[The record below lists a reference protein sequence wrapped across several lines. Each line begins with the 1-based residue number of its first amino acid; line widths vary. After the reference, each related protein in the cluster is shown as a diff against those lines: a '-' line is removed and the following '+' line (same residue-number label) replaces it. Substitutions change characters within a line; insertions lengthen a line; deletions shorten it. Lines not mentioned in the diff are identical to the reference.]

1 MEYGAKSLVIG
12 LDLGGT
18 NSVFGVVDSK
28 GEIIATTSIKTQAYP
43 SVDQYIMESV
53 KAIKQIAEQV
63 GGMEKIR
70 AMGIGAPCGNYY
82 KGTIEHAANLV
93 WAKGI
98 VPLANMFVN
107 ELGIP
112 VVVTNDAKAAAMGE
126 MKYGVAVGMNN
137 FVELTLGTGVGSG
150 IVANG
155 QLIYGF
161 DGFAGELGHMIVEP
175 DGRPCG
181 CGRKGCL
188 ETYCSATG
196 VVRTAIAMLE
206 ESSEATSLRDI
217 ATDKLT
223 SYEVYKAAMA
233 GDTMAQE
240 VFKQTGRRIGI
251 ACANIAT
258 FLSPEAFIFFG
269 GLAQAGELLLR
280 PIEEAYNENV
290 LSLYKGNSRTAG
302 SSSRSSSPIRTS
314 SSSASRRRSRT
325 SSTRRRSSIPST
337 PKLSRIRRSRTSRT
351 A

>member
-43 SVDQYIMESV
+43 SVDQYVMESV
-53 KAIKQIAEQV
+53 KAVKQIAEQV

-196 VVRTAIAMLE
+196 VVRTTMTMLK
-206 ESSEATSLRDI
+206 ESSETTSLRDI
-217 ATDKLT
+217 ATDKFT
-223 SYEVYKAAMA
+223 SYDVYKAAMA
-233 GDTMAQE
+233 GDAMAQE

-290 LSLYKGNSRTAG
+290 LSLYKGKAKFMMSGLDGAKAAILG
-302 SSSRSSSPIRTS
+302 A
-314 SSSASRRRSRT
+314 SAIT
-325 SSTRRRSSIPST
+325 WDL
-337 PKLSRIRRSRTSRT
+337 K
-351 A
+351 

>member
-82 KGTIEHAANLV
+82 KGTIEHAANLI

-206 ESSEATSLRDI
+206 ESSETTSLRDI

-290 LSLYKGNSRTAG
+290 LSLYKGKARFLMSGLDGAKAAILG
-302 SSSRSSSPIRTS
+302 A
-314 SSSASRRRSRT
+314 SA
-325 SSTRRRSSIPST
+325 IAWDL
-337 PKLSRIRRSRTSRT
+337 K
-351 A
+351 

>member
-43 SVDQYIMESV
+43 SVDQYVMESV
-53 KAIKQIAEQV
+53 KAVKQIAEQV

-112 VVVTNDAKAAAMGE
+112 IVVTNDAKAAAMGE
-126 MKYGVAVGMNN
+126 MKYGVAVGMKN

-196 VVRTAIAMLE
+196 VVRTAMAMLK

-217 ATDKLT
+217 APDKLT

-233 GDTMAQE
+233 GDAMAQE

-290 LSLYKGNSRTAG
+290 LSLYKGKARFLMSGLDGAKAAILG
-302 SSSRSSSPIRTS
+302 A
-314 SSSASRRRSRT
+314 SA
-325 SSTRRRSSIPST
+325 IAWDL
-337 PKLSRIRRSRTSRT
+337 K
-351 A
+351 

>member
-18 NSVFGVVDSK
+18 NCVFGVVDSK

-206 ESSEATSLRDI
+206 ESPETTSLRDI

-290 LSLYKGNSRTAG
+290 LSLYKGKARFLMSGLDGAKAAILG
-302 SSSRSSSPIRTS
+302 A
-314 SSSASRRRSRT
+314 SA
-325 SSTRRRSSIPST
+325 IAWDL
-337 PKLSRIRRSRTSRT
+337 K
-351 A
+351 

>member
-82 KGTIEHAANLV
+82 KGTIEHAANLI

-206 ESSEATSLRDI
+206 ESPEATSVRDI

-290 LSLYKGNSRTAG
+290 LSLYKGKARFLMSGLDGAKAAILG
-302 SSSRSSSPIRTS
+302 A
-314 SSSASRRRSRT
+314 SA
-325 SSTRRRSSIPST
+325 IAWDL
-337 PKLSRIRRSRTSRT
+337 K
-351 A
+351 

>member
-43 SVDQYIMESV
+43 SVDQYVMESV
-53 KAIKQIAEQV
+53 KAVKQIAEQV

-233 GDTMAQE
+233 GDAMAQE

-290 LSLYKGNSRTAG
+290 LSLYKGKARFLMSGLDGAKAAILG
-302 SSSRSSSPIRTS
+302 A
-314 SSSASRRRSRT
+314 SA
-325 SSTRRRSSIPST
+325 IAWDL
-337 PKLSRIRRSRTSRT
+337 KINN
-351 A
+351 

>member
-206 ESSEATSLRDI
+206 ESPETTSLRDI

-233 GDTMAQE
+233 GDAMAQE

-290 LSLYKGNSRTAG
+290 LSLYKGKARFLMSGLDGAKAAILG
-302 SSSRSSSPIRTS
+302 A
-314 SSSASRRRSRT
+314 SA
-325 SSTRRRSSIPST
+325 IAWDL
-337 PKLSRIRRSRTSRT
+337 K
-351 A
+351 

>member
-126 MKYGVAVGMNN
+126 MKYGVAVGMTN

-206 ESSEATSLRDI
+206 ESPEATSLRDI

-233 GDTMAQE
+233 GDAMAQE

-290 LSLYKGNSRTAG
+290 LSLYKGKARFLMSGLDGAKAAILG
-302 SSSRSSSPIRTS
+302 A
-314 SSSASRRRSRT
+314 SA
-325 SSTRRRSSIPST
+325 IAWDL
-337 PKLSRIRRSRTSRT
+337 KINN
-351 A
+351 

>member
-1 MEYGAKSLVIG
+1 MEYGTKSLVIG

-107 ELGIP
+107 ELGMP

-206 ESSEATSLRDI
+206 ESSETTSLRDI

-233 GDTMAQE
+233 GDAMAQE

-290 LSLYKGNSRTAG
+290 LSLYKGKARFLMSGLDGAKAAILG
-302 SSSRSSSPIRTS
+302 A
-314 SSSASRRRSRT
+314 SA
-325 SSTRRRSSIPST
+325 IAWDL
-337 PKLSRIRRSRTSRT
+337 K
-351 A
+351 

>member
-18 NSVFGVVDSK
+18 NSVFGVVDSQ
-28 GEIIATTSIKTQAYP
+28 GEIIATTSIKTQTYP

-126 MKYGVAVGMNN
+126 MKYGVAVGMTN

-206 ESSEATSLRDI
+206 ESPEATSVRDI

-290 LSLYKGNSRTAG
+290 LSLYKGKARFLMSGLDGAKAAILG
-302 SSSRSSSPIRTS
+302 A
-314 SSSASRRRSRT
+314 SA
-325 SSTRRRSSIPST
+325 IAWDL
-337 PKLSRIRRSRTSRT
+337 K
-351 A
+351 

>member
-206 ESSEATSLRDI
+206 ESPEATSLRDI

-269 GLAQAGELLLR
+269 CLAQAGELLLR

-290 LSLYKGNSRTAG
+290 LSLYKGKARFLMSGLDGAKAAILG
-302 SSSRSSSPIRTS
+302 A
-314 SSSASRRRSRT
+314 SA
-325 SSTRRRSSIPST
+325 IAWDL
-337 PKLSRIRRSRTSRT
+337 K
-351 A
+351 

>member
-126 MKYGVAVGMNN
+126 MKYGAAVGMNN

-290 LSLYKGNSRTAG
+290 LSLYKGKARFLMSGLDGANAAILG
-302 SSSRSSSPIRTS
+302 A
-314 SSSASRRRSRT
+314 SA
-325 SSTRRRSSIPST
+325 IAWDL
-337 PKLSRIRRSRTSRT
+337 K
-351 A
+351 

>member
-28 GEIIATTSIKTQAYP
+28 GEIITTTSIKTQAYP
-43 SVDQYIMESV
+43 SVDQYVMESV
-53 KAIKQIAEQV
+53 KAVKQIAEQV

-126 MKYGVAVGMNN
+126 MKYGEAVGMNN

-233 GDTMAQE
+233 GDAMAQE

-290 LSLYKGNSRTAG
+290 LSLYKGKARFLMSGLDGAKAAILG
-302 SSSRSSSPIRTS
+302 A
-314 SSSASRRRSRT
+314 SA
-325 SSTRRRSSIPST
+325 IAWDL
-337 PKLSRIRRSRTSRT
+337 KINN
-351 A
+351 

>member
-126 MKYGVAVGMNN
+126 MKYGVAVGMKN

-206 ESSEATSLRDI
+206 ESPEATSVRDI

-290 LSLYKGNSRTAG
+290 LSLYKGKARFLMSGLDGAKAAILG
-302 SSSRSSSPIRTS
+302 A
-314 SSSASRRRSRT
+314 SA
-325 SSTRRRSSIPST
+325 IAWDL
-337 PKLSRIRRSRTSRT
+337 K
-351 A
+351 

>member
-43 SVDQYIMESV
+43 SVDQYVMESV
-53 KAIKQIAEQV
+53 KAVKQIAEQV

-233 GDTMAQE
+233 GDAMAQE

-290 LSLYKGNSRTAG
+290 LSLYKGKARFLMSGLDGAKAAILG
-302 SSSRSSSPIRTS
+302 A
-314 SSSASRRRSRT
+314 SA
-325 SSTRRRSSIPST
+325 IAWDL
-337 PKLSRIRRSRTSRT
+337 K
-351 A
+351 

>member
-28 GEIIATTSIKTQAYP
+28 GEIITTTSIKTQAYP
-43 SVDQYIMESV
+43 SVDQYVMESV
-53 KAIKQIAEQV
+53 KAVKQIAEQV

-126 MKYGVAVGMNN
+126 MKYGVAVGMKN

-206 ESSEATSLRDI
+206 ESSETTSLRDI
-217 ATDKLT
+217 APDKLT

-233 GDTMAQE
+233 GDAMAQE

-290 LSLYKGNSRTAG
+290 LSLYKGKARFLMSGLDGAKAAILG
-302 SSSRSSSPIRTS
+302 A
-314 SSSASRRRSRT
+314 SA
-325 SSTRRRSSIPST
+325 IAWDL
-337 PKLSRIRRSRTSRT
+337 K
-351 A
+351 

>member
-18 NSVFGVVDSK
+18 NAVFGVVDSQ

-206 ESSEATSLRDI
+206 ESPEATSVRDI

-290 LSLYKGNSRTAG
+290 LSLYKGKARFLMSGLDGAKAAILG
-302 SSSRSSSPIRTS
+302 A
-314 SSSASRRRSRT
+314 SA
-325 SSTRRRSSIPST
+325 IAWDL
-337 PKLSRIRRSRTSRT
+337 K
-351 A
+351 

>member
-1 MEYGAKSLVIG
+1 MEYGEKSLVIG

-206 ESSEATSLRDI
+206 ESPEATSLRDI

-290 LSLYKGNSRTAG
+290 LSLYKGKARFLMSGLDGAKAAIFG
-302 SSSRSSSPIRTS
+302 A
-314 SSSASRRRSRT
+314 SA
-325 SSTRRRSSIPST
+325 IAWDL
-337 PKLSRIRRSRTSRT
+337 K
-351 A
+351 

>member
-126 MKYGVAVGMNN
+126 MKYGVAVGMTN

-206 ESSEATSLRDI
+206 ESPEATSLRDI
-217 ATDKLT
+217 ATDKFT

-290 LSLYKGNSRTAG
+290 LSLYKGKARFLMSGLDGAKAAILG
-302 SSSRSSSPIRTS
+302 A
-314 SSSASRRRSRT
+314 SA
-325 SSTRRRSSIPST
+325 IAWDL
-337 PKLSRIRRSRTSRT
+337 K
-351 A
+351 

>member
-28 GEIIATTSIKTQAYP
+28 SEIIATTSIKTQAYP

-196 VVRTAIAMLE
+196 VVRTTIAMLE
-206 ESSEATSLRDI
+206 ESPEATSLRDI

-290 LSLYKGNSRTAG
+290 LSLYKGKARFLMSGLDGAKAAILG
-302 SSSRSSSPIRTS
+302 A
-314 SSSASRRRSRT
+314 SA
-325 SSTRRRSSIPST
+325 IAWDL
-337 PKLSRIRRSRTSRT
+337 K
-351 A
+351 

>member
-18 NSVFGVVDSK
+18 NSVFGVVDSQ

-206 ESSEATSLRDI
+206 ESPEATSLRDI

-233 GDTMAQE
+233 GDAMAQE

-290 LSLYKGNSRTAG
+290 LSLYKGKARFLMSGLDGAKAAILG
-302 SSSRSSSPIRTS
+302 A
-314 SSSASRRRSRT
+314 SA
-325 SSTRRRSSIPST
+325 IAWDL
-337 PKLSRIRRSRTSRT
+337 K
-351 A
+351 

>member
-206 ESSEATSLRDI
+206 ESSEATSVRDI

-251 ACANIAT
+251 PCANIAT

-290 LSLYKGNSRTAG
+290 LSLYKGKARFLMSGLDGAKAAILG
-302 SSSRSSSPIRTS
+302 A
-314 SSSASRRRSRT
+314 SA
-325 SSTRRRSSIPST
+325 IAWDL
-337 PKLSRIRRSRTSRT
+337 K
-351 A
+351 

>member
-28 GEIIATTSIKTQAYP
+28 GEIITTTSIKTQAYP
-43 SVDQYIMESV
+43 SVDQYVMESV
-53 KAIKQIAEQV
+53 KAVKQIAEQV

-206 ESSEATSLRDI
+206 ESSETTSLRDI
-217 ATDKLT
+217 APDKLT
-223 SYEVYKAAMA
+223 SYEAYKAAMA
-233 GDTMAQE
+233 GDAMAQE

-290 LSLYKGNSRTAG
+290 LSLYKGKARFLMSGLDGAKAAILG
-302 SSSRSSSPIRTS
+302 A
-314 SSSASRRRSRT
+314 SA
-325 SSTRRRSSIPST
+325 IAWDL
-337 PKLSRIRRSRTSRT
+337 K
-351 A
+351 

>member
-28 GEIIATTSIKTQAYP
+28 GKIVATTSIKTQAYP
-43 SVDQYIMESV
+43 SVDQYVMESV
-53 KAIKQIAEQV
+53 KAVKQIAEQV

-126 MKYGVAVGMNN
+126 MKYGVAVGMKN

-290 LSLYKGNSRTAG
+290 LSLYKGKARFLMSGLDGAKAAILG
-302 SSSRSSSPIRTS
+302 A
-314 SSSASRRRSRT
+314 SA
-325 SSTRRRSSIPST
+325 IAWDL
-337 PKLSRIRRSRTSRT
+337 KINN
-351 A
+351 

>member
-28 GEIIATTSIKTQAYP
+28 GEIIATTSINTQAYP

-126 MKYGVAVGMNN
+126 MKYGVAVGMTN

-206 ESSEATSLRDI
+206 ESPEATSLRDI

-233 GDTMAQE
+233 GDAMAQE

-290 LSLYKGNSRTAG
+290 LSLYKGKARFLMSGLDGAKAAILG
-302 SSSRSSSPIRTS
+302 A
-314 SSSASRRRSRT
+314 SA
-325 SSTRRRSSIPST
+325 IAWDL
-337 PKLSRIRRSRTSRT
+337 K
-351 A
+351 

>member
-107 ELGIP
+107 ELGMP

-126 MKYGVAVGMNN
+126 MKYGVAVGMTN

-206 ESSEATSLRDI
+206 ESPEATSLRDI

-290 LSLYKGNSRTAG
+290 LSLYKGKARFLMSGLDGAKAAILG
-302 SSSRSSSPIRTS
+302 A
-314 SSSASRRRSRT
+314 SA
-325 SSTRRRSSIPST
+325 IAWDL
-337 PKLSRIRRSRTSRT
+337 K
-351 A
+351 

>member
-18 NSVFGVVDSK
+18 NSVFGVVDSQ

-43 SVDQYIMESV
+43 SVDQYVMESV
-53 KAIKQIAEQV
+53 KAVKQIAEQV

-233 GDTMAQE
+233 GDAMAQE

-290 LSLYKGNSRTAG
+290 LSLYKGKARFLMSGLDGAKAAILGASAIAWDLKINTNRPHQIYNNNRKL
-302 SSSRSSSPIRTS
+302 SSSHE
-314 SSSASRRRSRT
+314 
-325 SSTRRRSSIPST
+325 
-337 PKLSRIRRSRTSRT
+337 LN
-351 A
+351 

>member
-18 NSVFGVVDSK
+18 NSVFGVVDSQ

-126 MKYGVAVGMNN
+126 MKYGVAVGMTN

-196 VVRTAIAMLE
+196 VVRTTIAMLE
-206 ESSEATSLRDI
+206 ESPEATSLRDI

-290 LSLYKGNSRTAG
+290 LSLYKGKARFLMSGLDGAKAAILG
-302 SSSRSSSPIRTS
+302 A
-314 SSSASRRRSRT
+314 SA
-325 SSTRRRSSIPST
+325 IAWDL
-337 PKLSRIRRSRTSRT
+337 K
-351 A
+351 

>member
-53 KAIKQIAEQV
+53 KAINQIAEQV

-206 ESSEATSLRDI
+206 ESSETTSLRDI

-290 LSLYKGNSRTAG
+290 LSLYKGKARFLMSGLDGAKAAILG
-302 SSSRSSSPIRTS
+302 A
-314 SSSASRRRSRT
+314 SA
-325 SSTRRRSSIPST
+325 IAWDL
-337 PKLSRIRRSRTSRT
+337 K
-351 A
+351 